1 MPELSRLES
10 AAYGLIPER
19 LRKVAQPTK
28 QLTETKLGRHAMG
41 VADTLITQQV
51 KKKKDGLFMNTIQ
64 MVSPRLYDGL
74 GLTDGK
80 ILHLPIALLF
90 PKQYKAARL
99 SQEASGNGKMGL
111 VGIAGSLLA
120 PNVTKW
126 LQVARLVQQGKIQI
140 SPQSLNLLN

>member
-10 AAYGLIPER
+10 AAYSLVPER
-19 LRKVAQPTK
+19 VRKVAESATR
-28 QLTETKLGRHAMG
+28 LTGTQLGRHAMD
-41 VADTLITQQV
+41 VADTLVTQQV
-51 KKKKDGLFMNTIQ
+51 KKKKDGWLMNGIQ

-99 SQEASGNGKMGL
+99 SKEASGNGKLGL
-111 VGIAGSLLA
+111 VELAGSLLA

-126 LQVARLVQQGKIQI
+126 LQVARLMQQGKIQI
-140 SPQSLNLLN
+140 SPQSFNILN